1 MDQLVQ
7 LVSEKTGLP
16 EEKSRQAVEIVLDYL
31 KGRLPAPIAGQLD
44 SVLEGKGS
52 SGLDDLAKKGLGN
65 LFGG

>member
-16 EEKSRQAVEIVLDYL
+16 EEKSRQAVEIVLEYL

-44 SVLEGKGS
+44 SVLEGGGDG
-52 SGLDDLAKKGLGN
+52 GLDDLAKKGLGS
-65 LFGG
+65 LFGS